1 MNNSTKDGMKSLT
14 PTELEQVT
22 GGNYEGP
29 IAYDEID
36 EKAAILEWI
45 LETSGMENA
54 LCACGGFYYDLKAKE
69 IFRTQGA
76 KAWAEYVKAH
86 YDKNAGLNIEETN

>member
-1 MNNSTKDGMKSLT
+1 MEDKNREISIE
-14 PTELEQVT
+14 ELEKVT

-36 EKAAILEWI
+36 EKAELLEWI
-45 LETSGMENA
+45 LETYGMENA
-54 LCACGGFYYDLKAKE
+54 VCACGGFYYDLTAKE

-76 KAWAEYVKAH
+76 KAWAEYVK
-86 YDKNAGLNIEETN
+86 KNYNPRAGLDIVEEG